1 MEKPTILSK
10 MDPHKALW
18 TKKGFKYSVSLLLVK
33 NILQSLRKG
42 VLPMIETTTISSKG
56 QVTVPLS
63 FRKKLNLKEGSKVA
77 FIDGEDGRVYVLN
90 ASSAVLAVIMNSF
103 SNLANAT
110 GIRSEEEADEMVYQI
125 RHGK

>member
-1 MEKPTILSK
+1 
-10 MDPHKALW
+10 
-18 TKKGFKYSVSLLLVK
+18 
-33 NILQSLRKG
+33 
-42 VLPMIETTTISSKG
+42 MIETTTISSKG